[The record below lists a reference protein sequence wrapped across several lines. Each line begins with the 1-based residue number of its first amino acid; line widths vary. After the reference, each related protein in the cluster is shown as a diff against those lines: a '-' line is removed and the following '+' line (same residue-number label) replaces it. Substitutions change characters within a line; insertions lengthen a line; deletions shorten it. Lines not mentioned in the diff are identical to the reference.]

1 MRDYLELGPSPSD
14 EDCLQ
19 MGVATNEE
27 CKAECER
34 FKRQLERLIP
44 IPERLPNVKYGVK
57 FFPYDSDAGGYYE
70 VVIYFDSNDELEC
83 EFVYESVESSIPR
96 MWDEEK

>member
-1 MRDYLELGPSPSD
+1 MARNFLELGPSPYD

-34 FKRQLERLIP
+34 FKALLERLIP

-57 FFPYDSDAGGYYE
+57 FFPYESEAGGYYE
-70 VVIYFDSNDELEC
+70 VVIYFNSDDELEC
-83 EFVYESVESSIPR
+83 EFVFDSVEANIPAT
-96 MWDEEK
+96 WQ